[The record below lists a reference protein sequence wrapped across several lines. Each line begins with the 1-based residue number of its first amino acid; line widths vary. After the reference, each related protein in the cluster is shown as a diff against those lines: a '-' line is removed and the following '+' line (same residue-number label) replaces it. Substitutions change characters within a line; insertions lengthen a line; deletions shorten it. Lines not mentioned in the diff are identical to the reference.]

1 MFEPNEAPENGV
13 RVAPCES
20 PISQFVNGFEEATTA
35 FLCRYTGQE
44 PPPNMDRRIR
54 DALEQSLLD
63 PCDVS
68 LISCDRRTCI
78 CLATPLCRQPFDP
91 LYVHSLLDQ
100 MRRRLAQP
108 QNQPTNPEGAGEIQ
122 IMPLALVSS
131 VGLLQE
137 NLEELSELLDMLVN
151 RRLNVQFQAI
161 VHLNSGQVFG
171 YEALMR
177 VPQSGVLR
185 RPGALMSVADRARL
199 ISWVDIACQE
209 ICFTRASQTGIK
221 AHLFLNMDAE
231 GLDFVHETERTLA
244 YRAAES
250 RISPRQIVL
259 ELTERQTVED
269 FPRLAHYIQ
278 ELRDQ
283 GFKIA
288 IDDAGAGYSSLHT
301 IAELRPD
308 FVKIDR
314 SLVRS
319 IENSGTRR
327 ALLSTLNRY
336 AMQIG
341 AAVIAEGIETRDEL
355 AVVMEIGVTYGQGY
369 LLSRPNDGFRSLRR
383 EIRDLLAEHVS
394 RRRLRLGAAP
404 FPVGKAARVG
414 LSFPPETPVETVV
427 SKFQKNP
434 DIESAVILAQ
444 ERIEGLVMR
453 ERLERAVSS
462 DPESLSRPISTL
474 MDCQPLIVDA
484 EASLEQVAKQVS
496 YRRGMRFHHDII
508 VAENGVYAGI
518 LPVRALLEMITDMK
532 VSRARHVH
540 PITGLP
546 DRIAF
551 EQETNLRLSQGRPTV
566 VAFGDIRHFRAF
578 LNAYGVEH
586 ADESLRKAVNAI
598 QSVLAYY
605 AHADP
610 FLAQGDYDHLYL
622 LIAPAEAEAACREM
636 IRRFD
641 EVAREVYAV
650 EQSRRGYIETRDSQG
665 QARRSPLFCLRL
677 AGVSSRRQP
686 IQHFAQ
692 ALDLIRRLLPR
703 VQTTQGSAF
712 LLE

>member
-1 MFEPNEAPENGV
+1 MFESNGAPGNGV
-13 RVAPCES
+13 RVAPREN

-35 FLCRYTGQE
+35 FLCRYTGEE
-44 PPPNMDRRIR
+44 PPPNMDQRIR

-63 PCDVS
+63 PCDIS
-68 LISCDRRTCI
+68 LIPCDRRTCI
-78 CLATPLCRQPFDP
+78 CLATPLSRQPFDP
-91 LYVHSLLDQ
+91 LHVHSLLDQ
-100 MRRRLAQP
+100 MRRKLAQP
-108 QNQPTNPEGAGEIQ
+108 EAPEAGSEGAERLQ

-185 RPGALMSVADRARL
+185 RPGALISAADRARL
-199 ISWVDIACQE
+199 VSWVDIACQE

-221 AHLFLNMDAE
+221 AHLFMNMDAE
-231 GLDFVHETERTLA
+231 GLDFVHETDRTLA
-244 YRAAES
+244 DRAAES
-250 RISPRQIVL
+250 SISPRQIVL

-269 FPRLAHYIQ
+269 FPRLVHYIE
-278 ELRDQ
+278 ELRRQ

-327 ALLSTLNRY
+327 ALLATLNRY

-383 EIRDLLAEHVS
+383 EIRDLLEEHVA
-394 RRRLRLGAAP
+394 RRRLRLGSSP

-414 LSFPPETPVETVV
+414 LSFPPETPIETIAN
-427 SKFQKNP
+427 KLQKNP
-434 DIESAVILAQ
+434 DIESVVILAE

-453 ERLERAVSS
+453 ERLAQAVSS
-462 DPESLSRPISTL
+462 DPDCLSRPISTL

-484 EASLEQVAKQVS
+484 ETSLEQVAKQVA
-496 YRRGMRFHHDII
+496 YRRGMRFHHDVI
-508 VAENGVYAGI
+508 VADNGVYAGV
-518 LPVRALLEMITDMK
+518 LPVRALLETITDLK
-532 VSRARHVH
+532 VNRARHIH

-551 EQETNLRLSQGRPTV
+551 EQEASLRLSQGRPTV

-586 ADESLRKAVNAI
+586 ADESLRKAAGAI
-598 QSVLAYY
+598 QDALAEHP
-605 AHADP
+605 HADP
-610 FLAQGDYDHLYL
+610 FLAQGDYDHFYL
-622 LIAPAEAEAACREM
+622 LMAPERAEAVCRE
-636 IRRFD
+636 IVRRFD
-641 EVAREVYAV
+641 EAAREVYAA
-650 EQSRRGYIETRDSQG
+650 EQSRQGYLETKDAHG
-665 QARRSPLFCLRL
+665 QTRRSPLFCLRL

-686 IQHFAQ
+686 IHHLAQ
-692 ALDLIRRLLPR
+692 ALDLVRRMLPR
-703 VQTTQGSAF
+703 VQTTQGSAY